1 MKRKTAK
8 KPETSPVRHLQL
20 ELRDLRRELRT
31 TARVYAQRLEHDLA
45 VTTDAL
51 ERYAPAEK
59 LTREQLHRVRDT
71 AMVVRNRRLRPE
83 KGRRKDLRKIENL
96 ISDLRPLVSDE

>member
-20 ELRDLRRELRT
+20 ELRELRRELRT
-31 TARVYAQRLEHDLA
+31 TARVYAQRLERDLV
-45 VTTDAL
+45 VTTD
-51 ERYAPAEK
+51 APAEK
-59 LTREQLHRVRDT
+59 LTREQLHRVRDI
-71 AMVVRNRRLRPE
+71 AMLVRNRRLRPE

-96 ISDLRPLVSDE
+96 ISDLRPLVDDE

>member
-20 ELRDLRRELRT
+20 ELRELRRELRT

-45 VTTDAL
+45 VTRDAL
-51 ERYAPAEK
+51 ERYAPAV
-59 LTREQLHRVRDT
+59 LTREQLHRVRDI
-71 AMVVRNRRLRPE
+71 AMVVRNRRFRPE

-96 ISDLRPLVSDE
+96 ISDLRPLVDDE

>member
-20 ELRDLRRELRT
+20 ELRELRRELRT
-31 TARVYAQRLEHDLA
+31 TARVYAQRLERDLA

-59 LTREQLHRVRDT
+59 LTPRTTAPRPRYRNGGSQSTAPARERAPQRFTKDRESYFRSAT
-71 AMVVRNRRLRPE
+71 T
-83 KGRRKDLRKIENL
+83 GR
-96 ISDLRPLVSDE
+96 

>member
-1 MKRKTAK
+1 MKKKIAK

-31 TARVYAQRLEHDLA
+31 TARVYAQRLERDLA

-59 LTREQLHRVRDT
+59 LTREQLHRVRDISRWWF
-71 AMVVRNRRLRPE
+71 AIDGS
-83 KGRRKDLRKIENL
+83 GRRKGAAKI
-96 ISDLRPLVSDE
+96 

>member
-1 MKRKTAK
+1 MKRKSAK

-20 ELRDLRRELRT
+20 ELRELRRELRT
-31 TARVYAQRLEHDLA
+31 TARVYAQRLERDLA

-59 LTREQLHRVRDT
+59 LTREQLHRVRDI
-71 AMVVRNRRLRPE
+71 AMVVRNRRLRP
-83 KGRRKDLRKIENL
+83 GRRKDLGKIENL
-96 ISDLRPLVSDE
+96 ISDLRPLVDDE